1 MNNSFGPTRSSVLT
15 ADFLAITQSIP
26 SDLKLVVD
34 SNLLITGASG
44 FVGRWLTLSWL
55 SARQELNGSG
65 RLMVLAR
72 NVDGLR
78 QLCSIYGATGEVIYI
93 ESDIRDFEIP
103 SEFTPQ
109 YVIHAATPASESL
122 NNQQPE
128 EMLSIIIEG
137 QRNILNESIRSGVE
151 NFLFLSSGAVY
162 GKQPLEVPFV
172 SENFSGGPLPT
183 DIRSAYHEGKRV
195 AELMGNIHA
204 ANQEISFV
212 TGRLFAFLAP
222 YLPLNSHFAAGN
234 FLLDGMQGRDISVR
248 SDGQSIRSYQ
258 YGSDLCV
265 FLWALLIRGRS
276 GEAYNV
282 GSDEAVSISN
292 LAHQIQSALSTASK
306 VEILGVNDP
315 TTHTRYVPSIA
326 KIKTEL
332 SVSNVIDLQTSIA
345 RTADWYAEETRSNQ

>member
-26 SDLKLVVD
+26 SDLKLVVN

-44 FVGRWLTLSWL
+44 FVGKWLTLSWL
-55 SARQELNGSG
+55 YARQELNGNG
-65 RLMVLAR
+65 RLMVVAR
-72 NVDGLR
+72 NVGELR
-78 QLCSIYGATGEVIYI
+78 QLCPIYGATSEVFYI

-128 EMLSIIIEG
+128 EMLSIIVEG
-137 QRNILNESIRSGVE
+137 QRKILYESIRSGVE

-162 GKQPLEVPFV
+162 GKQPLEVAFV
-172 SENFSGGPLPT
+172 SEDFSGGPLPT
-183 DIRSAYHEGKRV
+183 DTRSAYHEGKRV

-204 ANQEISFV
+204 ANNKISFV
-212 TGRLFAFLAP
+212 SGRLFTFLAP

-234 FLLDGMQGRDISVR
+234 FLLDGMTGRDISVR
-248 SDGQSIRSYQ
+248 SDGQSVRSYQ

-265 FLWALLIRGRS
+265 FLWSLLTRGRS

-282 GSDEAVSISN
+282 GSNQAVSISS
-292 LAHQIQSALSTASK
+292 LANQIKSTLSTMSK
-306 VEILGVNDP
+306 VEILGETDSA
-315 TTHTRYVPSIA
+315 THTRYVPSIE

-332 SVSNVIDLQTSIA
+332 SVSNTIDLQTSIS
-345 RTADWYAEETRSNQ
+345 RTANWYAEETRSNQ

>member
-1 MNNSFGPTRSSVLT
+1 MNSSFGSTRSSVLT
-15 ADFLAITQSIP
+15 ADFLTITQSIP
-26 SDLKLVVD
+26 SDLKLVVN

-44 FVGRWLTLSWL
+44 FVGKWLTLSWL
-55 SARQELNGSG
+55 SARQELNGNG
-65 RLMVLAR
+65 RLMVVAR

-78 QLCSIYGATGEVIYI
+78 QLCSIYGATNEVIYI

-103 SEFTPQ
+103 TEFTPE

-128 EMLSIIIEG
+128 EMMSIIIEG
-137 QRNILNESIRSGVE
+137 QRNILNESIRSGVKK
-151 NFLFLSSGAVY
+151 FLFLSSGAVY
-162 GKQPLEVPFV
+162 GKQPLDVQYVAEDY
-172 SENFSGGPLPT
+172 SGGPLPT
-183 DIRSAYHEGKRV
+183 DVRSVYHEGKRM
-195 AELMGNIHA
+195 AELIGNIQA
-204 ANQEISFV
+204 ANNKISFV

-234 FLLDGMQGRDISVR
+234 FMLDRMKGRDILVR
-248 SDGQSIRSYQ
+248 SDGQSIRSFQ

-282 GSDEAVSISN
+282 GSDEAISIEN
-292 LAHQIQSALSTASK
+292 LAHQIQSTLSTVSK
-306 VEILGVNDP
+306 VEIIGKIDP
-315 TTHTRYVPSIA
+315 ATHTRYVPSIA

-332 SVSNVIDLQTSIA
+332 LVSNVVDLQTSIA
-345 RTADWYAEETRSNQ
+345 RTAKWYEEEMRNTE

>member
-1 MNNSFGPTRSSVLT
+1 MNNSFGPTRSGVLT

-26 SDLKLVVD
+26 SDLELVVN
-34 SNLLITGASG
+34 SNTLITGASG

-78 QLCSIYGATGEVIYI
+78 QLCSIYGATSEVIYV
-93 ESDIRDFEIP
+93 ESDIRDFRIP
-103 SEFTPQ
+103 SEFALR

-122 NNQQPE
+122 NSRQPE
-128 EMLSIIIEG
+128 EMLSIIVEG

-151 NFLFLSSGAVY
+151 KFLFLSSGAVY
-162 GKQPLEVPFV
+162 GKQPLNVPRIA
-172 SENFSGGPLPT
+172 EDYSGGPLPT
-183 DIRSAYHEGKRV
+183 DIKSAYHEGKRV

-204 ANQEISFV
+204 ANDKISFV

-234 FLLDGMQGRDISVR
+234 FLLDAINERDIIVR
-248 SDGQSIRSYQ
+248 SDGQTIRSYQ

-265 FLWALLIRGRS
+265 FLWALLIRGRT
-276 GEAYNV
+276 GESYNV
-282 GSDEAVSISN
+282 GSDEEISILN
-292 LAHQIQSALSTASK
+292 LALQVKSALQTVSK
-306 VEILGVNDP
+306 VEIIGKNDP
-315 TTHTRYVPSIA
+315 ATRTRYVPSIE

-332 SVSNVIDLQTSIA
+332 SVSNLVDLQTSIA
-345 RTADWYAEETRSNQ
+345 RTADWYVEENRRTQ

>member
-1 MNNSFGPTRSSVLT
+1 VNNSFGPTRSSVLT

-26 SDLKLVVD
+26 SDLKLVVN

-44 FVGRWLTLSWL
+44 FVGKWLTLSWL
-55 SARQELNGSG
+55 SARQELDGIG
-65 RLMVLAR
+65 QLMVVAR
-72 NVDGLR
+72 NMGEMR
-78 QLCSIYGATGEVIYI
+78 QLCSIYGATNEVIYV

-103 SEFTPQ
+103 SEFTPK

-128 EMLSIIIEG
+128 EMMSIIIEG
-137 QRNILNESIRSGVE
+137 QRNILDKSIRSGVE
-151 NFLFLSSGAVY
+151 KFLFLSSGAVY
-162 GKQPLEVPFV
+162 GKQPIDVQYVAED
-172 SENFSGGPLPT
+172 FSGGPLPT

-195 AELMGNIHA
+195 AELMGNIQA
-204 ANQEISFV
+204 ANNKISFV

-222 YLPLNSHFAAGN
+222 YLPLNTHFAAGN
-234 FLLDGMQGRDISVR
+234 FLLDGMTGRDILVR

-292 LAHQIQSALSTASK
+292 LAHRIQSAFSTASK
-306 VEILGVNDP
+306 VKILGANNP
-315 TTHTRYVPSIA
+315 TSHTRYVPSIA

-332 SVSNVIDLQTSIA
+332 SVSNVIDLQTSIS
-345 RTADWYAEETRSNQ
+345 RTADWYAEEMRSNQ

>member
-15 ADFLAITQSIP
+15 ADLLAITQSIP

-34 SNLLITGASG
+34 SNTLITGASG

-78 QLCSIYGATGEVIYI
+78 QLCSIYGATSEVIYV
-93 ESDIRDFEIP
+93 ESDIRDFTIP
-103 SEFTPQ
+103 SEFALR

-122 NNQQPE
+122 NSRQPE
-128 EMLSIIIEG
+128 EMLSIIVEG
-137 QRNILNESIRSGVE
+137 QRNILNESIRNGVE
-151 NFLFLSSGAVY
+151 KFLFLSSGAVY
-162 GKQPLEVPFV
+162 GKQPLNVPRIA
-172 SENFSGGPLPT
+172 EDYSGGPLPT
-183 DIRSAYHEGKRV
+183 DIKSAYHEGKRV

-204 ANQEISFV
+204 ANDKISFV

-234 FLLDGMQGRDISVR
+234 FLLDAINEQDIIVR

-265 FLWALLIRGRS
+265 FLWALLIRGRT
-276 GEAYNV
+276 GESYNV
-282 GSDEAVSISN
+282 GSDEEISILN
-292 LAHQIQSALSTASK
+292 LALQVKSALQTVSK
-306 VEILGVNDP
+306 VEIIGKNDP
-315 TTHTRYVPSIA
+315 ATRTRYVPSIE

-332 SVSNVIDLQTSIA
+332 SVSNLVDLQTSIA
-345 RTADWYAEETRSNQ
+345 RTADWYVEENRRTQ

>member
-15 ADFLAITQSIP
+15 ADLLAITQSIP
-26 SDLKLVVD
+26 SDLELVVN
-34 SNLLITGASG
+34 SNTLITGASG

-78 QLCSIYGATGEVIYI
+78 QLCSIYGATSEVIYV
-93 ESDIRDFEIP
+93 ESDIRDFTIP
-103 SEFTPQ
+103 SEFALR

-122 NNQQPE
+122 NSRQPE
-128 EMLSIIIEG
+128 EMLSIIVEG
-137 QRNILNESIRSGVE
+137 QRNILNESIRNGVE
-151 NFLFLSSGAVY
+151 KFLFLSSGAVY
-162 GKQPLEVPFV
+162 GKQPLNVPRIA
-172 SENFSGGPLPT
+172 EDYSGGPLPT
-183 DIRSAYHEGKRV
+183 DIKSAYHEGKRV

-204 ANQEISFV
+204 ANDKISFV

-234 FLLDGMQGRDISVR
+234 FLLDAINEQDIIVR

-265 FLWALLIRGRS
+265 FLWALLIRGRT
-276 GEAYNV
+276 GESYNV
-282 GSDEAVSISN
+282 GSDEEISILN
-292 LAHQIQSALSTASK
+292 LALQVKSALQTVSK
-306 VEILGVNDP
+306 VEIIGKNDP
-315 TTHTRYVPSIA
+315 ATRTRYVPSIE

-332 SVSNVIDLQTSIA
+332 SVSNLVDLQTSIA
-345 RTADWYAEETRSNQ
+345 RTADWYVEENRRTQ

>member
-26 SDLKLVVD
+26 SDLKLVVN

-44 FVGRWLTLSWL
+44 FVGKWLTLSWL
-55 SARQELNGSG
+55 SARQELDGIG
-65 RLMVLAR
+65 QLMVVAR
-72 NVDGLR
+72 NMGEMR
-78 QLCSIYGATGEVIYI
+78 QLCSIYGATNEVIYV

-122 NNQQPE
+122 NNQQPQ

-137 QRNILNESIRSGVE
+137 QRNILNESILSGVGK
-151 NFLFLSSGAVY
+151 FLFLSSGAVY

-172 SENFSGGPLPT
+172 SEDFSGGPLPT
-183 DIRSAYHEGKRV
+183 DIRTAYHEGKRV
-195 AELMGNIHA
+195 AELMGNIQA
-204 ANQEISFV
+204 ANNKISFV

-222 YLPLNSHFAAGN
+222 YLSLNSHFAAGN
-234 FLLDGMQGRDISVR
+234 FLLDGMTGRNISVR

-282 GSDEAVSISN
+282 GSDEAISISN
-292 LAHQIQSALSTASK
+292 LAQQIKSTLSTASK
-306 VEILGVNDP
+306 VEILGKIDSA
-315 TTHTRYVPSIA
+315 THTRYVPSIA

-332 SVSNVIDLQTSIA
+332 SVSNVVDLQSSIA
-345 RTADWYAEETRSNQ
+345 RTAKWYSEETRRIQ

>member
-1 MNNSFGPTRSSVLT
+1 MNSSFRPTKSSVLT

-26 SDLKLVVD
+26 LDLKLVVD

-44 FVGRWLTLSWL
+44 FVGKWLTLSWL
-55 SARQELNGSG
+55 SAQQELNGSG
-65 RLMVLAR
+65 RLMVVAR
-72 NVDGLR
+72 NVNQLR
-78 QLCSIYGATGEVIYI
+78 QLCSIYGATNEVNYV

-103 SEFTPQ
+103 SEFTPK

-128 EMLSIIIEG
+128 EMLSIIVDG
-137 QRNILNESIRSGVE
+137 QRNILNESIRSGVK

-162 GKQPLEVPFV
+162 GKQPLDVPYVAEDFT
-172 SENFSGGPLPT
+172 GGPLPT

-195 AELMGNIHA
+195 AELMGNLQA
-204 ANQEISFV
+204 ADNKISFI

-234 FLLDGMQGRDISVR
+234 FLLGGMTGRDISVR

-282 GSDEAVSISN
+282 GSDEAISISN
-292 LAHQIQSALSTASK
+292 LAQQIKSTLSTVSK
-306 VEILGVNDP
+306 VEILGEIDSA
-315 TTHTRYVPSIA
+315 THTRYVPSIA
-326 KIKTEL
+326 KIMTEL
-332 SVSNVIDLQTSIA
+332 SVSNVVDLQSSIA
-345 RTADWYAEETRSNQ
+345 RTAKWYSEEMGRTQ

>member
-26 SDLKLVVD
+26 SDLKLVVN

-44 FVGRWLTLSWL
+44 FVGKWLTLSWL
-55 SARQELNGSG
+55 SARQELNGNG

-78 QLCSIYGATGEVIYI
+78 QLSSRYGATNEVIYV

-103 SEFTPQ
+103 SEFTPK

-128 EMLSIIIEG
+128 EMMSIIIEG
-137 QRNILNESIRSGVE
+137 QRNILDKSIRSGVE
-151 NFLFLSSGAVY
+151 KFLFLSSGAVY
-162 GKQPLEVPFV
+162 GKQPIDVQYVAED
-172 SENFSGGPLPT
+172 FSGGPLPT

-195 AELMGNIHA
+195 AELMGNIQA
-204 ANQEISFV
+204 ANNKISFV

-222 YLPLNSHFAAGN
+222 YLPLNTHFAAGN
-234 FLLDGMQGRDISVR
+234 FLLDGMTGRDILVR

-292 LAHQIQSALSTASK
+292 LAHRIQSAFSTASK
-306 VEILGVNDP
+306 VKILGANNP
-315 TTHTRYVPSIA
+315 TSHTRYVPSIA

-332 SVSNVIDLQTSIA
+332 SVSNVIDLQTSIS
-345 RTADWYAEETRSNQ
+345 RTADWYAEEMRSNQ

>member
-1 MNNSFGPTRSSVLT
+1 MNSGFGQSGSSVLT

-44 FVGRWLTLSWL
+44 FVGKWLTLSWL
-55 SARQELNGSG
+55 SARQELNGNG
-65 RLMVLAR
+65 RLMVVAR
-72 NVDGLR
+72 NIGELR
-78 QLCSIYGATGEVIYI
+78 KLCSIYGATNEVIYI

-103 SEFTPQ
+103 TEFTPE

-128 EMLSIIIEG
+128 EMMSIIIEG
-137 QRNILNESIRSGVE
+137 QRNILNESIRSGVGK
-151 NFLFLSSGAVY
+151 FLFLSSGAVY
-162 GKQPLEVPFV
+162 GKQPVDVQYVTEDYG
-172 SENFSGGPLPT
+172 GGPLPT
-183 DIRSAYHEGKRV
+183 DVRSAYHEGKRV
-195 AELMGNIHA
+195 AELMGNIRA
-204 ANQEISFV
+204 ANNKLSFV

-222 YLPLNSHFAAGN
+222 YLPLNTHFAAGN
-234 FLLDGMQGRDISVR
+234 FLLDGMTGRDISVH

-265 FLWALLIRGRS
+265 FLWALLIRGRT

-292 LAHQIQSALSTASK
+292 LAHQIQSTLSTASK
-306 VEILGVNDP
+306 VEILGDIDSS
-315 TTHTRYVPSIA
+315 THTRYVPSIE

-332 SVSNVIDLQTSIA
+332 LVSNVLDLQSSIA
-345 RTADWYAEETRSNQ
+345 RTAKWFSEETRSNQ